1 MHRIYPFHSVTYPHC
16 NFFAMLTFSIVW
28 STPAGRFGW
37 LTVEE
42 CRDRDEAVDCF
53 LEGRSGGQFP
63 ADAEIDQIKRV

>member
-1 MHRIYPFHSVTYPHC
+1 
-16 NFFAMLTFSIVW
+16 MLTFSIVW

-42 CRDRDEAVDCF
+42 CRDRGEAVDCF
-53 LEGRSGGQFP
+53 IEGRNGGQFP